1 MKRSRRMAVA
11 VGTALVPL
19 TLAGAALADDAELRA
34 LAKENF
40 EIIPMQAPQ
49 LGDANVMSRERVELG
64 KMLFFDPRMSRSGLF
79 SCQSCHNVGIGGVD
93 GLETSIGHG

>member
-1 MKRSRRMAVA
+1 MKRSRRMAMA

-79 SCQSCHNVGIGGVD
+79 S
-93 GLETSIGHG
+93 